1 MDKEVDEIIVVA
13 EVDNLVD
20 LVGEEEELVDTEEV
34 VERAAR
40 DQ

>member
-1 MDKEVDEIIVVA
+1 MDKKVDEIIVVA
-13 EVDNLVD
+13 EVDNLLD

-34 VERAAR
+34 VERGAR